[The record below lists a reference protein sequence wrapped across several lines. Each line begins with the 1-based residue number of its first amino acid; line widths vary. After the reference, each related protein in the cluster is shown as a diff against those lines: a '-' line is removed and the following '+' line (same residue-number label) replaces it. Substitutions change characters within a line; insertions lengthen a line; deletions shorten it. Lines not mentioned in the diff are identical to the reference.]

1 MNRDK
6 KNLNCTGGGGEGRRR
21 MGKKNSKLKQE
32 TIEELIRDTY
42 CKFSSLFFVLLL
54 MFFFCSCSCEKIE
67 ELIKDTY
74 CKICC

>member
-1 MNRDK
+1 
-6 KNLNCTGGGGEGRRR
+6 

-54 MFFFCSCSCEKIE
+54 MFFLDALASLDFKLSVTESYFFRSYLQIVSQ
-67 ELIKDTY
+67 
-74 CKICC
+74 